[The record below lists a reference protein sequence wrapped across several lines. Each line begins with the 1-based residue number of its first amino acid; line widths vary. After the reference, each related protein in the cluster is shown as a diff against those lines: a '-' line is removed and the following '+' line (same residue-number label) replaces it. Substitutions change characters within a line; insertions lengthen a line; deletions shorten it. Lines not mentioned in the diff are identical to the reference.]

1 MGRKSYREESI
12 ERGSPLGAQPEIR
25 IREDLERRGV
35 SAEFSGSVST
45 RLEPLASNLSSDEYA
60 LVLESVA
67 AAYGAHRDDQDLSDR
82 VGDREI
88 QHLVQDFAVEL
99 KKLDEG
105 LRVLSAYLLRIRK
118 RTRSR
123 VGNVDPLH

>member
-1 MGRKSYREESI
+1 MGRKSYREELLGT
-12 ERGSPLGAQPEIR
+12 ESPGGAQPESR

-35 SAEFSGSVST
+35 SAEFSGSVSA
-45 RLEPLASNLSSDEYA
+45 RLEPLATNLSAGEYA

-67 AAYGAHRDDQDLSDR
+67 LAYGAHRDDLQRNDR
-82 VGDREI
+82 DGEKEI
-88 QHLVQDFAVEL
+88 QHMVQDFAVEL

-118 RTRSR
+118 RNRSR
-123 VGNVDPLH
+123 GGDLDLLH